1 MASYIAQETQTAEDQ
16 QFENDVLALIPALRA
31 FAARYCRT
39 SDEVDDL
46 VQDTLFKAF
55 RFRDK
60 FQPGTALKSWLFTIM
75 RHDFCS
81 QYHVRKRE
89 PVTASEIIEPLL
101 VTQPGQEWTIA
112 VQDVTAAIDRLPQGV
127 RDALMQASFGI
138 SYEEAAEN
146 CGCKLGTIKSRVGR
160 ARMHL
165 AEEFEDLFSK

>member
-1 MASYIAQETQTAEDQ
+1 MASSIARETQCEEDQ
-16 QFENDVLALIPALRA
+16 QFENDVLALIPALRV

-60 FQPGTALKSWLFTIM
+60 FQPGTALKAWLFTIL

-89 PVTASEIIEPLL
+89 PVTASDIIEPRL

-112 VQDVTAAIDRLPQGV
+112 VQDVTAAIDRLPPGM
-127 RDALMQASFGI
+127 RDALMQASIGI

-146 CGCKLGTIKSRVGR
+146 CSCKLGTIKSRVGR
-160 ARMHL
+160 ARTRL